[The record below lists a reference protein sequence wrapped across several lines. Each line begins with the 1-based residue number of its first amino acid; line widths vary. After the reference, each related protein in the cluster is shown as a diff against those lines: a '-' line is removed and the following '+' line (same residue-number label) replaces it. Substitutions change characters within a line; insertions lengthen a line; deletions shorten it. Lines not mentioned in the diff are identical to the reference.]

1 VEPVTHDQGRSDGF
15 SIGRLPRVL
24 SYWLSALF
32 LIFSLSSDARAQRA
46 VVETVRF
53 EADSVGRQMTYNI
66 ILPSGYENAA
76 NRDRQYPTLYLLH
89 GYGNS
94 YEGWSRFMGVPSYAL
109 QYELIIVM
117 PDAGNSFYVNWAESS
132 GGVANAWEDYITQDV
147 IGHVEAN
154 YPALPQGE
162 ARAIAGFSMG
172 GYGALTIGLRNPDLF
187 ASIGSQSG
195 AFEYGR
201 RAAER
206 LRQGETA
213 TPPRRYSQ
221 ARQSQLDRPNPT
233 IDIAG
238 FSSVNDRTP
247 SGQPFVTAAQAE
259 AHDPFSLV
267 SQVPR
272 ERLPLIQIDCGT
284 ADGLITTNREFASL
298 LMRLDIPFDFLQLSG
313 GHDPIYW
320 IEAYGYAIG
329 WHYEAMQRALG
340 KRPVVRRNR

>member
-1 VEPVTHDQGRSDGF
+1 MPAEQRGVAGF
-15 SIGRLPRVL
+15 SFGLFPWDCCHGLLAI
-24 SYWLSALF
+24 F
-32 LIFSLSSDARAQRA
+32 LICLLSSDARAERA

-66 ILPSGYENAA
+66 ILPPGYENAA

-213 TPPRRYSQ
+213 TPPRRYSPG
-221 ARQSQLDRPNPT
+221 RQSQLDRPDPT

-267 SQVPR
+267 RQVPR
-272 ERLPLIQIDCGT
+272 EQLPLIQIDCGT

-298 LMRLDIPFDFLQLSG
+298 LMRLDIPFDFLQLAG

-320 IEAYGYAIG
+320 IEAYGYAIA

-340 KRPVVRRNR
+340 KRPVVRRDH